1 MSICETDCGFV
12 CETDCGSVCESVFKE
27 NSALPESVNFIA
39 TQRPQKEDPFPI
51 QGGSTAR

>member
-1 MSICETDCGFV
+1 MRLTVGL
-12 CETDCGSVCESVFKE
+12 SVRLTVGLSVSLSTIVKE